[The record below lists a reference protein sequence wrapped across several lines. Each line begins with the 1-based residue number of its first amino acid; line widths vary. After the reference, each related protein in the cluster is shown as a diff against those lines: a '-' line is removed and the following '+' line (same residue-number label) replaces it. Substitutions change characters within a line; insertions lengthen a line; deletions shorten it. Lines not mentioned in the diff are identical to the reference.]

1 MTTEQRIRTFIQD
14 DLNKGQD
21 KGELTDDYPLIEN
34 GVIDSLGI
42 FEMVQF
48 LERELGVSVEDEDLL
63 LENFGTISDIARLV
77 EAKNTP

>member
-14 DLNKGQD
+14 DLNKGRD

-48 LERELGVSVEDEDLL
+48 LEREMGVAVEDEDLL

-77 EAKNTP
+77 EAKNSP

>member
-1 MTTEQRIRTFIQD
+1 MTTKQRIRTFIQD
-14 DLNKGQD
+14 DLNKGRD
-21 KGELTDDYPLIEN
+21 KGELSDDYPLIEN

-48 LERELGVSVEDEDLL
+48 LEREMGVSVEDEDLL